1 MDGRVVGVDVTAK
14 GSRMS
19 EPTVPHNG
27 SDQALGRLERRV
39 RTKRE
44 DVDRYLAAAR
54 RQRSRLV
61 QVTIVAGSIAAGLTA
76 GPALGG
82 KPLADWLTDAF
93 RLNTPAWRILCLAA
107 MLCSL
112 AATIATQLHKSNNY
126 EEHIVRAQDVRAAL
140 EALDF
145 GIVSGHLGRHEAMSR
160 YLKCVESASFID
172 AQDDSLENS
181 PLRKVTNSGR
191 QSSP

>member
-1 MDGRVVGVDVTAK
+1 MY
-14 GSRMS
+14 
-19 EPTVPHNG
+19 EPTAPDNR
-27 SDQALGRLERRV
+27 SDQALDRLERRV
-39 RTKRE
+39 QAKRD
-44 DVDRYLAAAR
+44 DVDRYLAAACR
-54 RQRSRLV
+54 HRSRLV
-61 QVTIVAGSIAAGLTA
+61 QVAIIAGSIAAGLTA

-82 KPLADWLTDAF
+82 KPLAD
-93 RLNTPAWRILCLAA
+93 RLAAIFGLDTPAWQILCLAA

-172 AQDDSLENS
+172 AQDDSVEGS
-181 PLRKVTNSGR
+181 PLRKITNSSR
-191 QSSP
+191 KRSA

>member
-1 MDGRVVGVDVTAK
+1 
-14 GSRMS
+14 MS

-54 RQRSRLV
+54 RHRSRLV

-82 KPLADWLTDAF
+82 KPLADRITDAF
-93 RLNTPAWRILCLAA
+93 GLDTPAWQILCLAA

-145 GIVSGHLGRHEAMSR
+145 GIISGHLSRHEAMSR

-172 AQDDSLENS
+172 AQDDSVESS
-181 PLRKVTNSGR
+181 PSRKITNSSR
-191 QSSP
+191 KRSA